1 MSCQLTQVLTSEEG
15 RATHMYKHIT
25 QTLKSLLHAFHTS
38 SPVNRF
44 SSGCYNFSS
53 FRSSILTPL
62 SPGIIV
68 SILKKY
74 WGFVWNILR
83 RMKISW
89 TNADYQLLNLS
100 LQSATL
106 CLQIVCG
113 RWGIFRSCDL
123 WHSWGIGAKRRRE
136 EAAAGQTGR
145 QRGKCK
151 RGCRERKSC
160 WWDNCE
166 SEGRS
171 ISENLSW
178 EEIAL
183 SPVWAKRRR
192 RVKLAE
198 VKEGADNDW
207 LCFSKQMRWLVIS
220 AASLFD
226 FAVVGKF
233 LFLHRLFVSASQNV
247 SWLFRLKLWP
257 FDLVHLGFCESS
269 KTLFINY

>member
-1 MSCQLTQVLTSEEG
+1 M
-15 RATHMYKHIT
+15 RWIK
-25 QTLKSLLHAFHTS
+25 
-38 SPVNRF
+38 
-44 SSGCYNFSS
+44 
-53 FRSSILTPL
+53 
-62 SPGIIV
+62 
-68 SILKKY
+68 
-74 WGFVWNILR
+74 W
-83 RMKISW
+83 KISSERGLKFNLSAW
-89 TNADYQLLNLS
+89 TNAEYNLLNLS

-106 CLQIVCG
+106 CLQIVCWC
-113 RWGIFRSCDL
+113 WGIFRSCDL

-151 RGCRERKSC
+151 RGCRERKRW

-183 SPVWAKRRR
+183 SPVWAKTRR
-192 RVKLAE
+192 RVKRAE

-207 LCFSKQMRWLVIS
+207 LCFSKQIRWLVIS

-233 LFLHRLFVSASQNV
+233 LCLHRLFVGASQNV
-247 SWLFRLKLWP
+247 SWLKQTPTVWFGSFRVLWK
-257 FDLVHLGFCESS
+257 FKNTIHLLLAAIATGS
-269 KTLFINY
+269 